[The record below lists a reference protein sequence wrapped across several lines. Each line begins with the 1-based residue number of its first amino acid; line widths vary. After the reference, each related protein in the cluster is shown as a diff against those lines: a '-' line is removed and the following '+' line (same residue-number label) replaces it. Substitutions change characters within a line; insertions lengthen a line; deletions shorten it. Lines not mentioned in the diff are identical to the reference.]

1 MHAGFFR
8 LFPSTVLSLFTWAA
22 ARWMAGFR
30 DCLHNG
36 HVQIEP
42 DPNRHAR
49 VWRDPLSAGWR
60 AHRGLLM
67 LRLRWHERR
76 DAPVDRSQ
84 PNSS

>member
-1 MHAGFFR
+1 
-8 LFPSTVLSLFTWAA
+8 LITVLSLFTWAE
-22 ARWMAGFR
+22 ARWMAGIG

-36 HVQIEP
+36 YVQIEP
-42 DPNRHAR
+42 DPNRHAP

-76 DAPVDRSQ
+76 DAPVNRPQANGS
-84 PNSS
+84 